1 DVLYPPPCAYD
12 ITAAEAARM
21 QGMFALHGI
30 VTEPRGGDVRVSPA
44 QPAQPRIPLL
54 LDADARFSP
63 VDGRRVEGCG

>member
-1 DVLYPPPCAYD
+1 
-12 ITAAEAARM
+12 M
-21 QGMFALHGI
+21 QGTFALQGI
-30 VTEPRGGDVRVSPA
+30 VTEPRGSDVRVSLA